1 MLVNPNPIAVAVSS
15 ECPNTIDEEKTDF
28 VTATVQSASE
38 GSKVEG
44 FTQKDK
50 DRLLARVLIGSG
62 GSNDAQT
69 AGLLMCSSRSD
80 HPLKYMNLTAQ
91 FDSAIYPLSMPS
103 NSRTVQDKGHDQRR
117 MQFSRPFIKFLPPN
131 MQFIYQHGMEVDGQT
146 VDRADS

>member
-15 ECPNTIDEEKTDF
+15 ECPNTIDEEETDF
-28 VTATVQSASE
+28 VTDTVQSASE

-44 FTQKDK
+44 FTQKDM

-80 HPLKYMNLTAQ
+80 HPLKCMKLMRQHRLTRLITLSSVDAQ
-91 FDSAIYPLSMPS
+91 
-103 NSRTVQDKGHDQRR
+103 
-117 MQFSRPFIKFLPPN
+117 
-131 MQFIYQHGMEVDGQT
+131 
-146 VDRADS
+146 